1 MAYEY
6 DGLRLKLQLGLI
18 VALWVATVKAI
29 HLIANK
35 KLGKEVK
42 VYDVRKLENS
52 RWNKLK

>member
-6 DGLRLKLQLGLI
+6 DALRLKLQLGLI
-18 VALWVATVKAI
+18 VTLWVVTMKAV

-42 VYDVRKLENS
+42 VYEVRKLE
-52 RWNKLK
+52 

>member
-6 DGLRLKLQLGLI
+6 DALRLKLQLGLI
-18 VALWVATVKAI
+18 VTLWVVTMKAV

-42 VYDVRKLENS
+42 VYEVRKLKYS